1 MITWTTRWCKEDG
14 GNTYVA
20 GKRVDEKDIFE
31 LHQITIV
38 PSSKDSNTDDRKFFS
53 FTEGLVR
60 IAAEYGKVLG
70 RAKVEDK
77 YIVKVE
83 VDVDHNEGEKP
94 LELTYRYGYDKKY
107 SSEAFLDELIKDYDA
122 ALSEHAQLTEIYL
135 GIFLKK
141 YSKRSRNW

>member
-1 MITWTTRWCKEDG
+1 MITRYMRWCKEDG
-14 GNTYVA
+14 GHIYVF

-31 LHQITIV
+31 LHKSTIT
-38 PSSKDSNTDDRKFFS
+38 PGYEDGNTDDRKNFS
-53 FTEGLVR
+53 FMEGLVR

-70 RAKVEDK
+70 RAKDEGK
-77 YIVKVE
+77 FIVKVE

-94 LELTYRYGYDKKY
+94 LELTYKYGYDKKY
-107 SSEAFLDELIKDYDA
+107 SSEAFLDEFLKDYTA
-122 ALSEHAQLTEIYL
+122 ALLENAQLTEIYL

>member
-1 MITWTTRWCKEDG
+1 MITRYMRWCKEDG
-14 GNTYVA
+14 GDIYVA

-31 LHQITIV
+31 LHRITIT
-38 PSSKDSNTDDRKFFS
+38 PGSEDGNTDDRKNFS
-53 FTEGLVR
+53 FMEGLVR

-70 RAKVEDK
+70 RAKDEGK
-77 YIVKVE
+77 FIVKVE

-94 LELTYRYGYDKKY
+94 LELTYKYGYDKKY
-107 SSEAFLDELIKDYDA
+107 SSEAFLDEFLKDYTA
-122 ALSEHAQLTEIYL
+122 ALLENAQLTEIYL